1 MKHFLVTPMDWG
13 LGHAARCIPVIH
25 ELRAQGC
32 EVSVAG
38 SGDALAW
45 LQKEF
50 PGMRSFDLPPYA
62 PRYARN
68 GSMVV
73 AMARQLPRFVNTITA
88 EHSVLEAL
96 VKRESIDGVI
106 SDNRY
111 GCWSANVPSVF
122 ITHQSNVLMPK
133 RFGLLQSPVRRLSE
147 RMINRF
153 KVCWIPDF
161 PAHESLAGAMIS
173 FGRIDVKSKVRYIGW
188 LSRFD
193 GNVAMD
199 EPSLDVLA
207 ILSGPEPQRTV
218 LENIVYPALAGSDL
232 RFKVVR
238 GLSRSRQKTDDPRL
252 VNFMTTGE
260 LQGAVHSAALVI
272 ARSGYSTVMD
282 MQALGKK
289 VVFVPTPGQTEQ
301 EYLAATLM
309 EKRIAFSM
317 PQKDFDLGTALDQ
330 SRHYTGF
337 TPMPVNHLLRDA
349 IRELLNDNFPK
360 R

>member
-1 MKHFLVTPMDWG
+1 
-13 LGHAARCIPVIH
+13 
-25 ELRAQGC
+25 
-32 EVSVAG
+32 
-38 SGDALAW
+38 
-45 LQKEF
+45 
-50 PGMRSFDLPPYA
+50 
-62 PRYARN
+62 
-68 GSMVV
+68 
-73 AMARQLPRFVNTITA
+73 
-88 EHSVLEAL
+88 
-96 VKRESIDGVI
+96 
-106 SDNRY
+106 
-111 GCWSANVPSVF
+111 
-122 ITHQSNVLMPK
+122 
-133 RFGLLQSPVRRLSE
+133 
-147 RMINRF
+147 
-153 KVCWIPDF
+153 
-161 PAHESLAGAMIS
+161 
-173 FGRIDVKSKVRYIGW
+173 
-188 LSRFD
+188 
-193 GNVAMD
+193 
-199 EPSLDVLA
+199 LDVLA

-337 TPMPVNHLLRDA
+337 
-349 IRELLNDNFPK
+349 
-360 R
+360 